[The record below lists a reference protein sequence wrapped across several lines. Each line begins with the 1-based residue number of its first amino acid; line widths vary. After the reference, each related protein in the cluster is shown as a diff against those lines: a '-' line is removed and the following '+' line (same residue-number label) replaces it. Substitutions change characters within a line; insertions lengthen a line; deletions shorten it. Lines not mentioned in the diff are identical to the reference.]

1 LTFVKK
7 YGGEMTMFEKELTEE
22 QRQRSVLLENRAWL
36 HTNFEKIKKEYAE
49 TWVAILD
56 KKIAVQGED
65 VEVVK
70 NAIRDRSAEAVIMR
84 IPSGDVPTPI

>member
-1 LTFVKK
+1 
-7 YGGEMTMFEKELTEE
+7 MFEKELTEE